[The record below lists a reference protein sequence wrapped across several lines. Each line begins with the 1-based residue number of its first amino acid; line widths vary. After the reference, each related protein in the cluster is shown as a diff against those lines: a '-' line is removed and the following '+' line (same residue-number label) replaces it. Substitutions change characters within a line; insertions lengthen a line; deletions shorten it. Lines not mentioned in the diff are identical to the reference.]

1 MEIVE
6 TDFKVDDLLRMRSW
20 LLAIISIQVSTPIEI
35 RHLWVPGSM
44 ENGTVDSAILE
55 CDYLLDERDRSS
67 LEVKWYFR
75 HDPIPI
81 FQWVP
86 PNAPQVLNKFRRFIN
101 LHYLVTDDPYTE
113 HRAIHLQPIS
123 SELSGRYS
131 CRVSSN
137 YDDKIAS
144 KDMIIYAPPKKV
156 EMDFFWPSPDLL
168 NLTCRVDQIYPEP
181 IISILLRNQ
190 QPKAMK
196 AADLPPLSLSNR
208 PKKDEGHNSFDVT
221 HTMDST
227 RLVSWSDGSYSVV
240 VSALVDYNRLPRGY
254 RVTGKSAL
262 VSVCSI
268 RLNGTPFHSETIQ
281 TLVGTSHPLSSSSQA
296 TRQTR
301 GSWIIMALLWFPKV
315 VFAVYFHC

>member
-1 MEIVE
+1 M
-6 TDFKVDDLLRMRSW
+6 MRAW
-20 LLAIISIQVSTPIEI
+20 LLAIISIQVSRSIEI
-35 RHLWVPGSM
+35 RHLWVPGAM
-44 ENGTVDSAILE
+44 ENGTLDSAILE

-75 HDPIPI
+75 HDPVPI

-137 YDDKIAS
+137 YDDKIIS
-144 KDMIIYAPPKKV
+144 KNMIIYAPPKKV
-156 EMDFFWPSPDLL
+156 EMDFFWPSADLL
-168 NLTCRVDQIYPEP
+168 NLTCRVDRIYPEP
-181 IISILLRNQ
+181 IISILLRHQ
-190 QPKAMK
+190 QTEPITTT
-196 AADLPPLSLSNR
+196 DLPALSLSNR

-240 VSALVDYNRLPRGY
+240 VSTLVDYNRLPR
-254 RVTGKSAL
+254 RFQLKAKSAL
-262 VSVCSI
+262 VSIHSRVPRKHLDHLHREVLNKNI
-268 RLNGTPFHSETIQ
+268 RLD
-281 TLVGTSHPLSSSSQA
+281 
-296 TRQTR
+296 
-301 GSWIIMALLWFPKV
+301 
-315 VFAVYFHC
+315 